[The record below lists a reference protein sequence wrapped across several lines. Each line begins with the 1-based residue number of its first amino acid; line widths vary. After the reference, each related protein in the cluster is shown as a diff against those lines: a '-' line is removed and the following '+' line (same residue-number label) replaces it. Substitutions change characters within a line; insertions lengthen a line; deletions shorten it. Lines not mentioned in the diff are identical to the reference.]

1 MNIQVPIPQLET
13 VEAKI
18 ADFLQTVSVDIS
30 SYESVAQVA
39 LLGDDALDSLGLVQL
54 TMFLGEEFDV
64 AIEDEDF
71 EPENFE
77 TVGRLARMIHAK
89 MAGAA

>member
-1 MNIQVPIPQLET
+1 MNIQVPVPTLDS

-18 ADFLQTVSVDIS
+18 GEFLETLAIDVSGYS
-30 SYESVAQVA
+30 SLSAVP
-39 LLGDDALDSLGLVQL
+39 LLGDDTLDSLGLVQL

-64 AIEDEDF
+64 EIEDDDF

-77 TVGRLARMIHAK
+77 SVGRLARLIHAK
-89 MAGAA
+89 LVGAV